1 MHEKSSVGRASSI
14 NNTRK
19 SITLTHPVLTPSEA
33 NSRKDSTEVVEYEE
47 DFDMPMNKFI
57 NLDLLEARIVQPKD
71 MKKSHES

>member
-1 MHEKSSVGRASSI
+1 MHEKSSVGRASSM

-19 SITLTHPVLTPSEA
+19 SITLTHPVFTPSEA

-47 DFDMPMNKFI
+47 DFDMPLNKLI

-71 MKKSHES
+71 MKTSHDT